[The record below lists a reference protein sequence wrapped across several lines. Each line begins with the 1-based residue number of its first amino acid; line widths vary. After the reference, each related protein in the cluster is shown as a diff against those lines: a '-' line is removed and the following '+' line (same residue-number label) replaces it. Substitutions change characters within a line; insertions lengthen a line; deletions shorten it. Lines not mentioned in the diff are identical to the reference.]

1 MLVAFFFKVNVM
13 NKLIP
18 ENTPVR
24 TVQQIIDEAKAL
36 GLRVVH
42 RPDPVKTNVVSLEHH
57 RAMQAYTSP
66 EAA

>member
-1 MLVAFFFKVNVM
+1 MQTK
-13 NKLIP
+13 IP

-24 TVQQIIDEAKAL
+24 TIQTLVDEAKAL

-42 RPDPVKTNVVSLEHH
+42 RPEPPKTNVVLLEQH
-57 RAMQAYTSP
+57 RVMNAFVSP

>member
-1 MLVAFFFKVNVM
+1 MQVAFFFKVNVM

-42 RPDPVKTNVVSLEHH
+42 RPDPVKTNVVSLEQR

>member
-24 TVQQIIDEAKAL
+24 TVQQIIDDAKAL

-42 RPDPVKTNVVSLEHH
+42 RPDPVKTNVVSLEQ
-57 RAMQAYTSP
+57 RRTMQAYTSP

>member
-1 MLVAFFFKVNVM
+1 M
-13 NKLIP
+13 NKQIP

-24 TVQQIIDEAKAL
+24 TLQTIVDEAKAL

-42 RPDPVKTNVVSLEHH
+42 RPDPVKTNVVSLDEHRVMSAH
-57 RAMQAYTSP
+57 TSP